1 MIRVLECVANMD
13 RSGAET
19 MLLNYYRHFD
29 KDKVQLDF
37 LCSKKKPG
45 AYDDEIKSMGS
56 RLFYAP
62 SMNPLKFFAYV
73 RKMKALYKEH
83 PEWKIVHSHTSALG
97 WYPLFAAKC
106 AGVPVRIVHMHN
118 SRIPMDKKWPIRQ
131 FCKSQLRNVANHL
144 WGCGIAANTFY
155 YGEKSVKNGEAVV
168 INNAIELDK
177 FRYNSV
183 VRNRIRKDFGLE
195 GKIVIGHIG
204 RFIAL
209 KNQSLLVDI
218 LAELKKENDQYC
230 LALLGDGPMMDEIR
244 EKARSLGLE
253 KDIVM
258 PGNIGNANEWYQAF
272 DIFML
277 PSTTE
282 GLPVVGVEAQAADLP
297 CIFSANITKEIGLLS
312 SSKYLS
318 LEEPVSVWTK
328 TVSSLIAS
336 HHERVD
342 RSEDIRKAGYDIEI
356 EARKLQ
362 DMYIELEKQI

>member
-1 MIRVLECVANMD
+1 M
-13 RSGAET
+13 
-19 MLLNYYRHFD
+19 
-29 KDKVQLDF
+29 
-37 LCSKKKPG
+37 
-45 AYDDEIKSMGS
+45 
-56 RLFYAP
+56 
-62 SMNPLKFFAYV
+62 
-73 RKMKALYKEH
+73 
-83 PEWKIVHSHTSALG
+83 
-97 WYPLFAAKC
+97 
-106 AGVPVRIVHMHN
+106 
-118 SRIPMDKKWPIRQ
+118 
-131 FCKSQLRNVANHL
+131 
-144 WGCGIAANTFY
+144 
-155 YGEKSVKNGEAVV
+155 
-168 INNAIELDK
+168 
-177 FRYNSV
+177 
-183 VRNRIRKDFGLE
+183 
-195 GKIVIGHIG
+195 
-204 RFIAL
+204 
-209 KNQSLLVDI
+209 VDI
-218 LAELKKENDQYC
+218 LAELKKENDQNC

-318 LEEPVSVWTK
+318 LEEPVSVWAK

>member
-29 KDKVQLDF
+29 KNKVQLDF

-155 YGEKSVKNGEAVV
+155 YGEISVKNGEAVV

-183 VRNRIRKDFGLE
+183 VRNRI
-195 GKIVIGHIG
+195 
-204 RFIAL
+204 
-209 KNQSLLVDI
+209 
-218 LAELKKENDQYC
+218 
-230 LALLGDGPMMDEIR
+230 
-244 EKARSLGLE
+244 
-253 KDIVM
+253 
-258 PGNIGNANEWYQAF
+258 
-272 DIFML
+272 
-277 PSTTE
+277 
-282 GLPVVGVEAQAADLP
+282 
-297 CIFSANITKEIGLLS
+297 
-312 SSKYLS
+312 
-318 LEEPVSVWTK
+318 
-328 TVSSLIAS
+328 
-336 HHERVD
+336 
-342 RSEDIRKAGYDIEI
+342 
-356 EARKLQ
+356 
-362 DMYIELEKQI
+362 

>member
-1 MIRVLECVANMD
+1 M
-13 RSGAET
+13 
-19 MLLNYYRHFD
+19 
-29 KDKVQLDF
+29 
-37 LCSKKKPG
+37 
-45 AYDDEIKSMGS
+45 
-56 RLFYAP
+56 
-62 SMNPLKFFAYV
+62 
-73 RKMKALYKEH
+73 
-83 PEWKIVHSHTSALG
+83 
-97 WYPLFAAKC
+97 
-106 AGVPVRIVHMHN
+106 
-118 SRIPMDKKWPIRQ
+118 
-131 FCKSQLRNVANHL
+131 
-144 WGCGIAANTFY
+144 
-155 YGEKSVKNGEAVV
+155 
-168 INNAIELDK
+168 LDK

-318 LEEPVSVWTK
+318 LEEPVSVWAK

-342 RSEDIRKAGYDIEI
+342 RSENIRKAGYDIEI